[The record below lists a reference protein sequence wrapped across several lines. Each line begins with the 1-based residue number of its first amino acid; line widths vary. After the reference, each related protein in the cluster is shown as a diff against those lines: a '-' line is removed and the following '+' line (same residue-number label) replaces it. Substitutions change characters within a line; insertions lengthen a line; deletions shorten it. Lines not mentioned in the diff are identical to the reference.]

1 MARDPARHI
10 IAVALAITSPA
21 VYAQPALTLEQAAS
35 RSGRDLIPV
44 HEGQAV
50 TVQGQMAGAPVWALG
65 TYYVPLRDESDHGL
79 LMRGDGE
86 QFSHLHPGEWIEVQ
100 GVIQSRGGLP
110 LLAPTASR
118 KIKDD
123 AVPVPKDLVIAEL
136 SGPRYLGMVVRTKA
150 TITNIGEDLGGT
162 VLEVSDQGYSIAAFF
177 PRSPSSKL
185 PPLPGANGKIAHL
198 TRLGV
203 GDVVRL
209 TGLATQY
216 APEGPS
222 DRSYQIML
230 GSAADVEVIE
240 SASRVP
246 LFLFLGGLAVAGGL
260 LTIEWIRRRRLGTQR
275 RSLRA
280 IHALSEDIIACR
292 SPRDIAQ
299 KLVTVLP
306 TVTRATSVR
315 LYLFQA
321 RQRLLERVPTKSDP
335 DPMAIS
341 IDSIPEGLAN
351 TLVICF
357 KNRTLLSV
365 PDVRRSP
372 FVKSQMDDNPL
383 RSTMVLPLFAQND
396 VVGVLEV
403 GDKRHAGYFTPEE
416 QVAAQHLANQVA
428 ASLKLQ
434 EQRRMREQLFRSEKL
449 AATGQL
455 ISGVA
460 SELRAPLDSILQ
472 LATSLAAYSGRPAP
486 DRELQKLASE
496 SMRASEIVSRLVS
509 FAQPEDSG
517 VRPVDLHHLIASLLQ
532 FRGPEWKTLGVRAQN
547 RLAPAPALV
556 VGSQGQLEQVFLNL
570 LVHAEQYAAESAAKT
585 IAISST
591 VIGRELTIEILYSA
605 PVRDDGED
613 QADPFAEGRA
623 GESGRMG
630 LGVSLGIV
638 RGHGGDI
645 RFHADTG
652 APRFEVAL
660 PLAENI
666 EEHPLAAARPS
677 PAMLTLMLVDSDA
690 AAQRQLLGLL
700 TARGHRVVPA
710 PLEEAADMAQRLRF
724 DAVLWAIRAAGSRW
738 SEFQDRIRANVPAF
752 VLLSDGYDADLAR
765 SLEESGGFLLG
776 RPIQERDLD
785 EVLRKIEF
793 RAPNGP
799 PTATAR

>member
-1 MARDPARHI
+1 MARHPARLL
-10 IAVALAITSPA
+10 IAIAWAAAASGQGVPTPG
-21 VYAQPALTLEQAAS
+21 VLTLEQAAS
-35 RSGRDLIPV
+35 RSGRDLTPV
-44 HEGQAV
+44 YEGQVV

-86 QFSHLHPGEWIEVQ
+86 QFARLYPGEWIEVQ

-110 LLAPTASR
+110 LLAPSSSR
-118 KIKDD
+118 KLKDD
-123 AVPVPKDLVIAEL
+123 AVPQPKDLSVAEL
-136 SGPRYLGMVVRTKA
+136 SDPRYLGLVVRTKA

-162 VLEVSDQGYSIAAFF
+162 VLEVSDQGNTIAAFF
-177 PRSPSSKL
+177 PRSPSSKQT
-185 PPLPGANGKIAHL
+185 PGSGSGPRLK
-198 TRLGV
+198 RLGT
-203 GDVVRL
+203 GDVVQL

-230 GSAADVEVIE
+230 GSAGDVEVLE

-246 LFLFLGGLAVAGGL
+246 IFLFLGGLGLAGAL
-260 LTIEWIRRRRLGTQR
+260 LTLEWIRRRRVSTQR

-280 IHALSEDIIACR
+280 VHALSEDIIACR

-315 LYLFQA
+315 LYLFQPRA
-321 RQRLLERVPTKSDP
+321 RLLERVPTKTDP
-335 DPMAIS
+335 EPMAVS
-341 IDSIPEGLAN
+341 IDATPEGLAN
-351 TLVICF
+351 ALVICF
-357 KNRTLLSV
+357 RNRTLLSI

-372 FVKSQMDDNPL
+372 FVKTGIERNPL

-486 DRELQKLASE
+486 DRDLQKLASE

-509 FAQPEDSG
+509 FARPEDAG
-517 VRPVDLHHLIASLLQ
+517 VRPVDVHVLITSLLQ
-532 FRGPEWKTLGVRAQN
+532 FREPEWKTLGLRAQN
-547 RLAPAPALV
+547 RLSPNPALV

-570 LVHAEQYAAESAAKT
+570 LVHAEQYASEAASKT
-585 IAISST
+585 IAVSSSI
-591 VIGRELTIEILYSA
+591 IGREMTVEILYSA
-605 PVRDDGED
+605 PARADGED
-613 QADPFAEGRA
+613 AADPFGETPP

-630 LGVSLGIV
+630 LSVCLGIV

-645 RFHADTG
+645 RFHSDPGTA
-652 APRFEVAL
+652 RFEVGL
-660 PLAENI
+660 PLSDQI
-666 EEHPLAAARPS
+666 EEGAQAAARLSPS
-677 PAMLTLMLVDSDA
+677 MLTLMLVDSNA
-690 AAQRQLLGLL
+690 AALRHVLGML
-700 TARGHRVVPA
+700 TSRGHRVVPA
-710 PLEEAADMAQRLRF
+710 PLEEAADLAQRLRF
-724 DAVLWAIRAAGSRW
+724 DAVLWAIHSSGSRW
-738 SEFQDRIRANVPAF
+738 SEFQERIRSHVPAF

-765 SLEESGGFLLG
+765 GFEESGGFLLR
-776 RPIQERDLD
+776 RPIQESELD
-785 EVLRKIEF
+785 EVLRKIEA
-793 RAPNGP
+793 RASNGP
-799 PTATAR
+799 PAASVR